1 MKETYFLPDTIHETA
16 IEMQLLSVNPR
27 CNRNLDFRA
36 GETALLVLDMQN
48 YFFEP
53 QFHAFI
59 PSGPAVLENIK
70 RLVSAFR
77 QYERPVIFTRHIN
90 NNANAGMMTKW
101 WRDIIRVS
109 DRESELIEDLKP
121 MAETQIVKC
130 QYDAFFQTDLVDIL
144 KVKNVRQLVIS
155 GVMTHLCCE
164 TTARSAFMQGF
175 EVFFPVDATAT
186 YNKRF
191 HEASLLTLGHGFAEI
206 PTVVEILE
214 QLDAD

>member
-27 CNRNLDFRA
+27 RNRNQDFRA
-36 GETALLVLDMQN
+36 GDAALLVLDMQN
-48 YFFEP
+48 YFFKP
-53 QFHAFI
+53 QSHAFI

-70 RLVSAFR
+70 QLVSAFR
-77 QYERPVIFTRHIN
+77 QYGRPVIFTRHIN
-90 NNANAGMMTKW
+90 NNANAEMMIKW

-121 MAETQIVKC
+121 MAEMQIEKC
-130 QYDAFFQTDLVDIL
+130 QYDAFYRTNLADIL

-175 EVFFPVDATAT
+175 EVYFPVDATAT
-186 YNKRF
+186 YNRHF